1 MCANTVGNDEA
12 GAIEGPVGG
21 CVAGKPGDSEA
32 DPSWNGQVARAE
44 ALDVRGDL
52 PDHVVGGADLV
63 AAPADDSKRAAQ
75 TCVVPS
81 TGSVGEPTSDERSL
95 TLDDYAALVA
105 SYAEAVTAADWDRVA
120 SLFVP
125 GAVVTLDLGERGER
139 SFVGGHAIAAF
150 VRDAI
155 ERFESFRVDILD
167 VMDGPDGTFI
177 KVMMETRVGRAA
189 AAGGAPTTSRAIGR
203 YIDRISTKRQSDS
216 HEEAIPNAK
225 ADPQGRASSVA
236 KADPQGRA
244 DSEANADPQAGAD
257 SAESTETKVRA
268 QFVERRYRSL
278 RIIES

>member
-1 MCANTVGNDEA
+1 
-12 GAIEGPVGG
+12 
-21 CVAGKPGDSEA
+21 
-32 DPSWNGQVARAE
+32 
-44 ALDVRGDL
+44 
-52 PDHVVGGADLV
+52 
-63 AAPADDSKRAAQ
+63 
-75 TCVVPS
+75 
-81 TGSVGEPTSDERSL
+81 L

-155 ERFESFRVDILD
+155 ERFESFRVDVLD
-167 VMDGPDGTFI
+167 VLAGPDGTFI

-189 AAGGAPTTSRAIGR
+189 TAAGDVPTTSRAIGR
-203 YIDRISTKRQSDS
+203 YIDRISTKRPVRLRRRG
-216 HEEAIPNAK
+216 HPNAK
-225 ADPQGRASSVA
+225 ADPQAEPDSAA
-236 KADPQGRA
+236 KADPQA
-244 DSEANADPQAGAD
+244 EPDSEAKADPQAGAD

>member
-1 MCANTVGNDEA
+1 M
-12 GAIEGPVGG
+12 
-21 CVAGKPGDSEA
+21 
-32 DPSWNGQVARAE
+32 
-44 ALDVRGDL
+44 
-52 PDHVVGGADLV
+52 V

-155 ERFESFRVDILD
+155 ERFESFRVDVLD
-167 VMDGPDGTFI
+167 VLAGPDGTFI

-189 AAGGAPTTSRAIGR
+189 TAAGDVPTTSRAIGR

-216 HEEAIPNAK
+216 DEEAIPNAK
-225 ADPQGRASSVA
+225 ADPQCRASSEA

-244 DSEANADPQAGAD
+244 DSAANADPPARANSEAKADPQAGAD
-257 SAESTETKVRA
+257 SAESTETRVRA